1 MLNNHTNTDCRT
13 GYKNILILDY
23 DLIEPNHK
31 TMSQT
36 FIGCFIKTGQDK
48 QLELIPKSHIL
59 FYKVFH
65 KLLST
70 PKHSIFSDP
79 LFLKMW
85 YWKSPQQKPC
95 TKGGGGWYC
104 EDLN

>member
-23 DLIEPNHK
+23 DLTEPNHK

-65 KLLST
+65 KLLS
-70 PKHSIFSDP
+70 P
-79 LFLKMW
+79 LSTQFFLIP
-85 YWKSPQQKPC
+85 SF
-95 TKGGGGWYC
+95 
-104 EDLN
+104 